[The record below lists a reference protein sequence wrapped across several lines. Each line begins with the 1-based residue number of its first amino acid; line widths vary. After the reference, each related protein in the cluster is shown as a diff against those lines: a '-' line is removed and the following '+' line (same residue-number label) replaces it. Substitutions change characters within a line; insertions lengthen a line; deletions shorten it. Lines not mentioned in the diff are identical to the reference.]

1 MKAMKYRISSEQRR
15 VLQNKVAAEIDVQM
29 RDYLI
34 KYDAMWLWAVAE
46 TLGFGK
52 KRLEKLYKA
61 FYDIRRRDKE
71 FFQAEG
77 FEGLLENET
86 VRNLERI
93 GVDMALLATKYG
105 EPVVRTEVK

>member
-15 VLQNKVAAEIDVQM
+15 VLQNKVAEEIDVQM

-34 KYDAMWLWAVAE
+34 KYDAMWLWAAAE
-46 TLGFGK
+46 ALGFGK
-52 KRLEKLYKA
+52 KRLEKFYKA

-71 FFQAEG
+71 FYMAKG
-77 FEGLLENET
+77 YEGLLENVA
-86 VRNLERI
+86 VRNLERL